1 MARDVTEQP
10 WRVPGDVGVDRHHF
24 VWSLRDPNLHS
35 AREYSVKVEALQP
48 SPDARQAPSYL
59 KRSPKHTHKNYFR
72 TRIQVPVIETD
83 PTSPPVTDILP
94 TFSYLMSYGLKRTYS

>member
-35 AREYSVKVEALQP
+35 AREYSVEVEALQP
-48 SPDARQAPSYL
+48 SPMPAKPR
-59 KRSPKHTHKNYFR
+59 HTSN
-72 TRIQVPVIETD
+72 D
-83 PTSPPVTDILP
+83 PLNTP
-94 TFSYLMSYGLKRTYS
+94 TKTIFALAYKYQ